1 MFGNSYGQ
9 GIQFVSYSIALTETT
24 RGLYATWRMF
34 IRDARA
40 ADLFENSYA
49 GAVRSYW
56 AALVVLPIYLLSVA
70 MESSFPSKDYFNFAT
85 LAEHSGLLAASLAE
99 FCVFTLA
106 FFVAWP
112 LVMDKLAGYLDC
124 EKNFFRYI
132 AAYNWMHVP
141 YALIGLVFWIGKLS
155 GFVHDGN
162 GLIVSLSLLGLLWT
176 YHWFILRH
184 ALGLNGGFAAMLV
197 GAEYFMVLMLKDVIV
212 TTAL

>member
-1 MFGNSYGQ
+1 M
-9 GIQFVSYSIALTETT
+9 SYSIALAETT
-24 RGLYATWRMF
+24 RGLYAAWRMF

-56 AALVVLPIYLLSVA
+56 AALIILPLYLLSVA
-70 MESSFPSKDYFNFAT
+70 IESTFPSESYFNFAT

-106 FFVAWP
+106 FFVVWP
-112 LVMDKLAGYLDC
+112 LIMDRLAVYLDC
-124 EKNFFRYI
+124 EKNFFRYV

-141 YALIGLVFWIGKLS
+141 YVLVGLAFWAGKLS

-162 GLIVSLSLLGLLWT
+162 SLIISLSMLSLLWT

-184 ALGLNGGFAAMLV
+184 ALGVNGGFAAMLV
-197 GAEYFMVLMLKDVIV
+197 GAEYFMVVMLKDIIV

>member
-1 MFGNSYGQ
+1 M
-9 GIQFVSYSIALTETT
+9 SYSIALAETT
-24 RGLYATWRMF
+24 RGLYAAWRMF

-49 GAVRSYW
+49 GALRSYW
-56 AALVVLPIYLLSVA
+56 AVLIVLPLYLLSVA
-70 MESSFPSKDYFNFAT
+70 IESTFPSESYFNFAT

-106 FFVAWP
+106 FFVVWP
-112 LVMDKLAGYLDC
+112 LIMDRLAVYLDC
-124 EKNFFRYI
+124 EKNFFRYV

-141 YALIGLVFWIGKLS
+141 YVLVGLAFWAGKLS

-162 GLIVSLSLLGLLWT
+162 SLIISLSMLSLLWT

-184 ALGLNGGFAAMLV
+184 ALGVNGGFAAMLV
-197 GAEYFMVLMLKDVIV
+197 GAEYFMVLMLKDIIV